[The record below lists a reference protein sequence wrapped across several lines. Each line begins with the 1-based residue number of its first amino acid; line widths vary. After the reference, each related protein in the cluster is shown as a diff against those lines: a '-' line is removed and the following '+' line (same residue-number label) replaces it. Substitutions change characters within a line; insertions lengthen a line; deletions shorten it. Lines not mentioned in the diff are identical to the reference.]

1 MSQNNIPDKLPS
13 VEKLL
18 QRVASAE
25 KSQQREIRISI
36 QEAREL
42 TQELALLT
50 SKLSIVVSEINTK
63 LSELQKSSGVV
74 QVTMDGGGF

>member
-25 KSQQREIRISI
+25 KSQQREIRMSI
-36 QEAREL
+36 QEARDL
-42 TQELALLT
+42 TQELALMT
-50 SKLSIVVSEINTK
+50 SKMAIIVSEINEK
-63 LSELQKSSGVV
+63 LSELQKNSNTV
-74 QVTMDGGGF
+74 QVTMDGGSF